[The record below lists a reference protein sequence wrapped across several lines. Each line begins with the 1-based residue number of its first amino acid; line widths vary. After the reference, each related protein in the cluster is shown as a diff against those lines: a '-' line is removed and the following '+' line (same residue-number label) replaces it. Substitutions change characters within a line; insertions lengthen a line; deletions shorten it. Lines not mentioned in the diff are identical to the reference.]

1 LYAIRQKNYEMAQQF
16 FEQKYGTSVAYDQYL
31 KQSNMT
37 DLIPPSSP
45 YEDY

>member
-1 LYAIRQKNYEMAQQF
+1 MAQQF

-45 YEDY
+45 YEDYQDEFDLKRHL